1 MRISQTFL
9 LVTSTGLEIVVFSF
23 YRCAKPSVLLLPS
36 HINYMEGKKVPILI
50 MFTLNNVGK
59 VERCNWIH
67 LSTLSSQ
74 KVTWAVH
81 IIKSKIFA
89 VQIYACLIVNQR
101 GFSVQD
107 VLLS

>member
-1 MRISQTFL
+1 
-9 LVTSTGLEIVVFSF
+9 
-23 YRCAKPSVLLLPS
+23 
-36 HINYMEGKKVPILI
+36 MEGKKVPILI

-81 IIKSKIFA
+81 ILKSKMFA
-89 VQIYACLIVNQR
+89 VQIYACLVVNQR
-101 GFSVQD
+101 GFLFKMCFSAEAYHGC
-107 VLLS
+107 LLCKYDQI